1 MELFQNGLVH
11 STYIYLKIMLNKNS
25 VLKMNFP
32 LVSVLITVYNREK
45 YIAAAIESVLAQSM
59 DDFELIIVDD
69 GSTDHSL
76 EIAKQYESDPRVRI
90 CPNAQNIGQFPTR
103 NRAASLAR
111 GKYLKYVDSDDAIY
125 PHCLEVMTYMMERH
139 PNAGILLC
147 ATSELDSFYPIEL
160 SSKDAYRRCFIHGK
174 VMSNS
179 PLTSMYK
186 REAFKQVGSFRG
198 DKYPLCSD
206 WDMVLKI
213 ARDFSVLIV
222 PTGFCFYRVHHG
234 QIVSSTSDSY
244 LKHFTEGM
252 RISFEALCHPDCPLP
267 ENEKKQ
273 AIGKI
278 LRGAVLYTLSLGIKH
293 KRPIDAIRFLK
304 PFVNRSRE
312 ILNLLQLKKPDKLL
326 KYNFSTLNINWS
338 DYPRPTPLGSV
349 KKQPENI
356 QVSVVLPVISYKKKD
371 LKNTVESVLVQSMT
385 AFELILCGAKEELE
399 LLKNEYSDPRI
410 RILETNPAGLDKNI
424 LELMNEGA
432 KAAIAE
438 YVKFLTP
445 GTLMYP
451 WALEHIL
458 FPLRK
463 KNAVL
468 AVECAAGH
476 LIYPVALDFQNTC
489 RENFLRGG
497 ILVMPPEAA
506 CVKRDIFLKLGGFNT
521 ALGKAASHDAW
532 LRLSLEG
539 DILLPTTGL
548 TTAYKGWE
556 QPVPQAFMNGILP
569 EHYKNQLCQ
578 MLESVKNRLD
588 DSIFR
593 EIMKRMNMN
602 ADQLAKTERPER
614 IKLSVDWSLYPWSL
628 SRAD

>member
-1 MELFQNGLVH
+1 LSYSNQ
-11 STYIYLKIMLNKNS
+11 
-25 VLKMNFP
+25 P

-45 YIAAAIESVLAQSM
+45 YIAAAIESVLSQSM

-139 PNAGILLC
+139 PKSGILLC

-174 VMSNS
+174 SMSNS

-206 WDMVLKI
+206 WDMVLRM
-213 ARDFSVLIV
+213 ARNFSVLIV
-222 PTGFCFYRVHHG
+222 PTGFCFYRVHEG

-244 LKHFTEGM
+244 LRHFTEGM

-267 ENEKKQ
+267 ENEKKW
-273 AIGKI
+273 AIGK
-278 LRGAVLYTLSLGIKH
+278 LLKGAFLYALSLGIKH

-304 PFVNRSRE
+304 PF
-312 ILNLLQLKKPDKLL
+312 LNKKEYLRPAICPMRPATCNLPHATCTLRPD
-326 KYNFSTLNINWS
+326 WS
-338 DYPRPTPLGSV
+338 AYPRSTPLKSI

-356 QVSVVLPVISYKKKD
+356 QVSVVLPVSSNQD
-371 LKNTVESVLVQSMT
+371 NLKSTIESVLVQSMT

-424 LELMNEGA
+424 LEMMNQGA
-432 KAAIAE
+432 KAARAE

-458 FPLRK
+458 FPLHK
-463 KNAVL
+463 KNALL

-497 ILVMPPEAA
+497 ILVMPHEAA

-521 ALGKAASHDAW
+521 ALGKAASHDMW

-569 EHYKNQLCQ
+569 EHYKNQLCNL
-578 MLESVKNRLD
+578 LESVKDKLD
-588 DSIFR
+588 DSLYN
-593 EIMKRMNMN
+593 EIIKRMNMN
-602 ADQLAKTERPER
+602 ADQLAKAERPER
-614 IKLSVDWSLYPWSL
+614 MQLSVDWSLYPWSL
-628 SRAD
+628 SSRAD